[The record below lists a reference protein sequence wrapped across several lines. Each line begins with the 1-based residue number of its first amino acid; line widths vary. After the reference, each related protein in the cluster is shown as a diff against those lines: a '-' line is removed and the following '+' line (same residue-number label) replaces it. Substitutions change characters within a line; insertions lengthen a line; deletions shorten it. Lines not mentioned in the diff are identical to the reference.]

1 MNFSQHANRLD
12 AVEENQKI
20 LGVAIASLK
29 TSLDSTNTS
38 LEKTKRL

>member
-1 MNFSQHANRLD
+1 MNFSQHAHRLD
-12 AVEENQKI
+12 ASEDNQKI

-38 LEKTKRL
+38 LEETKRL